1 MTKLPIYSVED
12 ASKKYLEKL
21 NRERP
26 YKAMYSSLLGGIVT
40 DPRMMI
46 IPIDD
51 HIVHRGDGIFEA
63 FCSHN
68 KAIYDIDA
76 HLDRLEFSAKSIELS
91 LPWSRQ
97 TLKDICCEVGSA
109 SQIEDITFR
118 LYVSRGPGSFTP
130 NPYDSDGPQ
139 LYIVA
144 TVFKKYP
151 QALYENGVKV
161 GISSH
166 KAKARPHCQVKSC
179 NYLVNV
185 LMTKETVDRKLNF
198 LVCLD
203 SENYVAEGP
212 TENIALLTKN
222 GEFIAPKFE
231 NMLKGTS
238 LLRIMDLA
246 EKNKKQL
253 GITNVRNDNL
263 SAKDF
268 ENAAEVFIIGTTMGI
283 LPVSEFNSIKLK
295 SNHLDSCAH
304 RLKELLEN
312 DFSTNSERRTLFK

>member
-1 MTKLPIYSVED
+1 
-12 ASKKYLEKL
+12 
-21 NRERP
+21 
-26 YKAMYSSLLGGIVT
+26 
-40 DPRMMI
+40 
-46 IPIDD
+46 
-51 HIVHRGDGIFEA
+51 
-63 FCSHN
+63 
-68 KAIYDIDA
+68 
-76 HLDRLEFSAKSIELS
+76 
-91 LPWSRQ
+91 
-97 TLKDICCEVGSA
+97 
-109 SQIEDITFR
+109 
-118 LYVSRGPGSFTP
+118 
-130 NPYDSDGPQ
+130 

-144 TVFKKYP
+144 TVYKKYP

-198 LVCLD
+198 VVCLD
-203 SENYVAEGP
+203 SEAYVAEGP

-246 EKNKKQL
+246 EKNKNQL
-253 GITNVRNDNL
+253 GIKNVRNDNL
-263 SAKDF
+263 SVKDF

-283 LPVSEFNSIKLK
+283 LPVCEFNSIKFK
-295 SNHLDSCAH
+295 SNHQGSCAH
-304 RLKELLEN
+304 KLKELLEN